1 MKILHASTLFILF
14 IYLFICLFP
23 RTLKEKL
30 RVSRARIFFFDQF
43 SMSSIAITR
52 RDTNRTRISTREEK
66 PRFFHPLLDHL
77 HPVLSFFLFFFP
89 SNSTTLVSSHF
100 SHPLPRSVRDGE
112 ESYSLNVESNFP
124 TAHRYGRFEQQERF
138 RSVASGNGRK
148 WFQSAILV
156 STTRVSDAPTPL
168 AKQSRAIWW

>member
-14 IYLFICLFP
+14 IYLFIYLFP

-43 SMSSIAITR
+43 SMSSIAIRGEIRIERESR
-52 RDTNRTRISTREEK
+52 RERRSRVSFT
-66 PRFFHPLLDHL
+66 PLLDHL

-124 TAHRYGRFEQQERF
+124 TAHRYGRFEQQEVVSICHSRF
-138 RSVASGNGRK
+138 HHPR
-148 WFQSAILV
+148 F
-156 STTRVSDAPTPL
+156 
-168 AKQSRAIWW
+168 